1 MSLVAYDAS
10 SDEEDAGEPPAAAA
24 AGPAPPPHLSAT
36 LGPHPRPPSPSPSV
50 RAAPQPPAPPP
61 PPPASNRN
69 VASTNSSNTS
79 LPTPSFDL
87 PDVADLFGSP
97 SLPSRGSAVMVG
109 SSSRKRE
116 SNGSAIQDP
125 RSKFPRAQSSQSHGA
140 RNAAR
145 TLVPPQLS
153 GRSNVVTEDMGKLFV
168 ARRKD

>member
-10 SDEEDAGEPPAAAA
+10 SDEDEAGDPPAAAPADPSRA
-24 AGPAPPPHLSAT
+24 APTVGPQ
-36 LGPHPRPPSPSPSV
+36 PRPPSPSPSA
-50 RAAPQPPAPPP
+50 RAAPLPAAPPPAP
-61 PPPASNRN
+61 RQN
-69 VASTNSSNTS
+69 VS
-79 LPTPSFDL
+79 LPAPSFDL
-87 PDVADLFGSP
+87 PDIADLFDSA
-97 SLPSRGSAVMVG
+97 SLPNRGSAGIMG

-125 RSKFPRAQSSQSHGA
+125 RSKFPRAQSAQSRGT
-140 RNAAR
+140 RNAAAS

>member
-10 SDEEDAGEPPAAAA
+10 SDEDEAGDDPPAAAA
-24 AGPAPPPHLSAT
+24 APATPLRPSPAVGPQ
-36 LGPHPRPPSPSPSV
+36 PRPPSPSPSAP
-50 RAAPQPPAPPP
+50 RPAAPPPAP
-61 PPPASNRN
+61 SQN
-69 VASTNSSNTS
+69 VS
-79 LPTPSFDL
+79 LPAPSFDL
-87 PDVADLFGSP
+87 PDIADLFDSP
-97 SLPSRGSAVMVG
+97 SLPNRGSAGIMG

-125 RSKFPRAQSSQSHGA
+125 RSKFPRAQSAQSRGA
-140 RNAAR
+140 RNAAAS

>member
-10 SDEEDAGEPPAAAA
+10 SDEDEAGDPPAAA
-24 AGPAPPPHLSAT
+24 PAPPPRPSPSV
-36 LGPHPRPPSPSPSV
+36 GPQPRPPSPSTSAP
-50 RAAPQPPAPPP
+50 AAPRPAAPPPAP
-61 PPPASNRN
+61 SQN
-69 VASTNSSNTS
+69 VVSTNSSNVS

-87 PDVADLFGSP
+87 PDIADLFDSP
-97 SLPSRGSAVMVG
+97 SLPNRGSAGMVG

-125 RSKFPRAQSSQSHGA
+125 RSKFPRAQSAQSRGA
-140 RNAAR
+140 RNAAAS

>member
-10 SDEEDAGEPPAAAA
+10 SDEDEAGEPPAAAA
-24 AGPAPPPHLSAT
+24 APAAAPAPPPRPSPDI
-36 LGPHPRPPSPSPSV
+36 GPQPRPPSPSPSA
-50 RAAPQPPAPPP
+50 RATPRPAAPPPAP
-61 PPPASNRN
+61 SQN
-69 VASTNSSNTS
+69 VS

-87 PDVADLFGSP
+87 PDIADLFDSP
-97 SLPSRGSAVMVG
+97 SLPNRGSAGMVG

-125 RSKFPRAQSSQSHGA
+125 RSKFPRAQSAQSRGA
-140 RNAAR
+140 RNAAAS

>member
-1 MSLVAYDAS
+1 MIFCC
-10 SDEEDAGEPPAAAA
+10 
-24 AGPAPPPHLSAT
+24 LS
-36 LGPHPRPPSPSPSV
+36 
-50 RAAPQPPAPPP
+50 
-61 PPPASNRN
+61 RN

-140 RNAAR
+140 RNAAAR

-168 ARRKD
+168 ARRKE